1 MPVLYHNPRCSKS
14 RQALL
19 MCDESN
25 IDVDIHL
32 YLKHSLSYNTL
43 YSLLERLDGD
53 VRKSVRLNDKKFQSV
68 DSSELNFDDISSVA
82 LFLTNNGELM
92 ERPWYDSGHETIIG
106 RPVEH
111 LARYFR

>member
-14 RQALL
+14 RHALL
-19 MCDESN
+19 LCDESSV
-25 IDVDIHL
+25 DVDVHL

-53 VRKSVRLNDKKFQSV
+53 VRTSVRVNDKKFKLV
-68 DSSELNFDDISSVA
+68 DSSELDFDDISSIA
-82 LFLTNNGELM
+82 FFLSNNGELM
-92 ERPWYDSGHETIIG
+92 ERPWYDSGNETVIG

-111 LARYFR
+111 LSRYLR